1 VSVDASFTPGY
12 TTLATLYLRQRR
24 IDEARAEFEGMVQR
38 DPSAVSA
45 RTMVGML
52 LEMQGKRAE
61 ARSWYERTMSA
72 TPNAPVAA
80 NNLAFIYAEE
90 GSNLDMAL
98 QLAQSAKQALPND
111 GSVDDTL
118 GWVYYKRNLPSLAV
132 GPLQESVK
140 KLPDSAEALY
150 HLGMVYLK
158 LDDKPRARETLERAL
173 KLDPK
178 VGGDAARQALA
189 TASR

>member
-1 VSVDASFTPGY
+1 
-12 TTLATLYLRQRR
+12 
-24 IDEARAEFEGMVQR
+24 
-38 DPSAVSA
+38 
-45 RTMVGML
+45 
-52 LEMQGKRAE
+52 
-61 ARSWYERTMSA
+61 MSA

-98 QLAQSAKQALPND
+98 QLAQSAKQALPDD

-140 KLPDSAEALY
+140 KLPDNAEARY
-150 HLGMVYLK
+150 HLGMVYLM
-158 LDDKPRARETLERAL
+158 LDDKPKARETLERAL